1 MVVALGFLDYVAAI
15 RASGST
21 LLFPDVEVEGGALR
35 IKEVSRRLNQ
45 LVDEVLTRKELVFYS
60 LRHTFKARA
69 RAAGVS
75 PDMERQMTGHAPP
88 DVSGR
93 YGLAFVSQLAAEMDK
108 MTFPMIPWPEIKNAW
123 AKVNWQEIAE
133 RPRGLGGTSR

>member
-1 MVVALGFLDYVAAI
+1 MK
-15 RASGST
+15 
-21 LLFPDVEVEGGALR
+21 GGALR
-35 IKEVSRRLNQ
+35 TKEVSRRLNQ

-60 LRHTFKARA
+60 LRHTFKAQA

-75 PDMERQMTGHAPP
+75 PDIERQMTGHAPP

-108 MTFPMIPWPEIKNAW
+108 ITFPMVPWAEIRKAW
-123 AKVNWQEIAE
+123 QTIDWQSMAL
-133 RPRGLGGTSR
+133 R